1 MTCLT
6 ICRKNLFAPIARR
19 KFRDLLCALG
29 SGSFF
34 HRLWLAAVRVERIA
48 AKISRVTTEVG
59 AAEKH
64 RQPINRD
71 QPNRERF
78 ASDARFA
85 LFALNGGV
93 HLMHVCLFPV
103 IHSLANTRRI
113 RNFLVHCAVTFPAR
127 ATAMATVTLARPI

>member
-6 ICRKNLFAPIARR
+6 ICRKDLFAPIARR

-34 HRLWLAAVRVERIA
+34 PRLWLGTVRVKRL
-48 AKISRVTTEVG
+48 TTKVSGVATEIG
-59 AAEKH
+59 TAEKH

-93 HLMHVCLFPV
+93 HLMHVCLFAV

-127 ATAMATVTLARPI
+127 AMATVTLARPI